1 MKDIINIYCY
11 KLNKLVNIEEIRETI
26 MFYSQIEAKN
36 IYGIK
41 EVDYVLKY
49 HMDIFLFQ
57 NFSYGNINY
66 YDNIM
71 KLSKEEEEDDCL
83 L

>member
-1 MKDIINIYCY
+1 M
-11 KLNKLVNIEEIRETI
+11 ETL

-36 IYGIK
+36 IYGNR

-49 HMDIFLFQ
+49 HMDIFSFQ

-66 YDNIM
+66 YDN
-71 KLSKEEEEDDCL
+71 LSFNILTVQLDCFL
-83 L
+83 LIHIVIYIFHQILFVQN

>member
-26 MFYSQIEAKN
+26 MFYSQIDAKN

-49 HMDIFLFQ
+49 HMDIFSFQ

-71 KLSKEEEEDDCL
+71 KLTREEDDDCL